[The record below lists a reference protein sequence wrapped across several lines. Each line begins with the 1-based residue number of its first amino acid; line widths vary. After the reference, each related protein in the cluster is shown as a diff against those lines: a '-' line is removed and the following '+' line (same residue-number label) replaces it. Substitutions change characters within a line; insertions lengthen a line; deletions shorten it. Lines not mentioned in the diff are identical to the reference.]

1 MTPCLLFVNNIYF
14 KNIINYKIDYIY
26 TFCDDCIAYVYISR
40 IMMSRYELG
49 LCQRFNAAIHGFN
62 PVTSSPEL
70 KEHYICFY
78 TFPFLDTFK
87 EDIAF
92 AKSNG
97 ATVEIVETIWLS
109 PGNEMVAIY
118 KTFWLRIFQ
127 RLCRKRVRERRF
139 ARSSRLY
146 SLLLKREYQNTRI
159 HI

>member
-1 MTPCLLFVNNIYF
+1 MQ
-14 KNIINYKIDYIY
+14 
-26 TFCDDCIAYVYISR
+26 
-40 IMMSRYELG
+40 SRYELG
-49 LCQRFNAAIHGFN
+49 LCQKFNAAIHWFN

-70 KEHYICFY
+70 KTHHICYY
-78 TFPFLDTFK
+78 TFPFSHTLKD
-87 EDIAF
+87 DIAF

-97 ATVEIVETIWLS
+97 ATVEIVETIWLY
-109 PGNEMVAIY
+109 PGNEMVGIY

-127 RLCRKRVRERRF
+127 RLCRKRVIQRRF